1 MAFKKKS
8 VKVEEVVENETILH
22 SPNYEE
28 NKNNKYIAAKELPI
42 KDVKADFEAQ
52 LDRLQLNLIST
63 EERRMFTKQEIMAIV
78 ESILR

>member
-8 VKVEEVVENETILH
+8 VKVEEVKEVAVEEVVWCDNCDCSL
-22 SPNYEE
+22 
-28 NKNNKYIAAKELPI
+28 KE
-42 KDVKADFEAQ
+42 KFEAQ